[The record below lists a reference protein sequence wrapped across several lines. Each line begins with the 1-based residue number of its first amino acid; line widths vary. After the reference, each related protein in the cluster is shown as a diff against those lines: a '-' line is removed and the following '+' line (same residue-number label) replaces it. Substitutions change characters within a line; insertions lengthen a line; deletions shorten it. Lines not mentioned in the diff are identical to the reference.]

1 MKEMM
6 KIFKF
11 LAFTII
17 IQTGVAIALPI
28 HHHLDSFADIEI
40 LYRKAQFDTVRYNY
54 RELDQN
60 QLENFRSDSVFNYR
74 INTKKG
80 TTLWERILIWLTDFI
95 QKLFYASGRS
105 SAGKFIIYSLIAGA
119 LIFSV
124 LKLINIRHSSLISKP
139 LSKNLSFKI
148 ASENI
153 HEIPFESQIED
164 AIENKNYKLAIRL
177 YYLFALKKL
186 TDSGS
191 IEWAPGK
198 SNHDYYYELK
208 RKAAK
213 EHFSSLS
220 QLFEYAWYGGFKIE
234 KSLSDN
240 SRKYFKLL
248 LSDLKI

>member
-1 MKEMM
+1 MPPPGNPSEVKR
-6 KIFKF
+6 
-11 LAFTII
+11 
-17 IQTGVAIALPI
+17 V
-28 HHHLDSFADIEI
+28 
-40 LYRKAQFDTVRYNY
+40 
-54 RELDQN
+54 
-60 QLENFRSDSVFNYR
+60 R
-74 INTKKG
+74 INTG
-80 TTLWERILIWLTDFI
+80 NINYLFETPYGAEVLFI
-95 QKLFYASGRS
+95 DST
-105 SAGKFIIYSLIAGA
+105 
-119 LIFSV
+119 
-124 LKLINIRHSSLISKP
+124 
-139 LSKNLSFKI
+139 KI
-148 ASENI
+148 ENENN
-153 HEIPFESQIED
+153 HEITIESKIED

-220 QLFEYAWYGGFKIE
+220 RLFEYAWYGGFKIE
-234 KSLSDN
+234 KPLSDN

>member
-124 LKLINIRHSSLISKP
+124 LKLINIRPSSLISKP

-177 YYLFALKKL
+177 YYLFALKKNL
-186 TDSGS
+186 QILAQLSGRPENPIMITIMS
-191 IEWAPGK
+191 WNVRLPKNISVRSADFLNMPGME
-198 SNHDYYYELK
+198 DLK
-208 RKAAK
+208 
-213 EHFSSLS
+213 L
-220 QLFEYAWYGGFKIE
+220 
-234 KSLSDN
+234 KSLCQIIQGN
-240 SRKYFKLL
+240 TLNCFFP
-248 LSDLKI
+248 I